1 MYPVLIEIFG
11 YSVSSFGVMMAIGV
25 VFGTWVGANLFEER
39 GYQRESAW
47 TLAIWGLVG
56 GLVVAKLWFLG
67 ERWVRTPE
75 TFDLS
80 ALTFG
85 SGGLTWYGGAAGGF
99 IGVSLARLG
108 ERISLFT
115 LVNLVAIPGAI
126 AQCIG
131 RIGCFL
137 VGDDYGRPSDLPW
150 AMAFPQGAPPIFE
163 RVHPTMLYES
173 AWLALCVAILWQRRK
188 SSPALFGEYLILSG
202 FGRFFNEFLRL
213 NPPLLGPLSQAQLI
227 SLLLMAGGAAMW
239 IWARQR
245 SAEAEP
251 EAQAMPRTSRGR
263 A

>member
-1 MYPVLIEIFG
+1 MYPVLIEVFG
-11 YSVSSFGVMMAIGV
+11 YSISSFGVMMAIGV
-25 VFGTWVGANLFEER
+25 VFGTWVGANIFEER

-56 GLVVAKLWFLG
+56 GLLVAKLWFLG

-75 TFDLS
+75 TFDFA

-99 IGVSLARLG
+99 LGVWLARLG
-108 ERISLFT
+108 ERISLWT
-115 LVNLVAIPGAI
+115 LVNLVAVPGAV

-137 VGDDYGRPSDLPW
+137 VGDDYGRPSSLPW
-150 AMAFPQGAPPIFE
+150 AVAFPEGAPPTLE

-173 AWLALCVAILWQRRK
+173 AWLALCAAFLWQRRK
-188 SSPALFGEYLILSG
+188 SSPALFAEYMMLAG
-202 FGRFFNEFLRL
+202 FGRFFNEFLRV

-227 SLLLMAGGAAMW
+227 ALLFFAGGAGLW
-239 IWARQR
+239 LWARQQ
-245 SAEAEP
+245 SVDAPA
-251 EAQAMPRTSRGR
+251 AQPTRRASRGR